1 RAPHR
6 PCSGYSCHLPYCPNE
21 RNATLSPESIGSR
34 DGAASRPRDREGWMR
49 TAVVT
54 GAARGLGRAISERL
68 VADGFT
74 VWALDTDE
82 AEVAGMADEV
92 GATAC
97 AIDVT
102 DEAAVDDL
110 AARLGQ

>member
-1 RAPHR
+1 MP
-6 PCSGYSCHLPYCPNE
+6 
-21 RNATLSPESIGSR
+21 
-34 DGAASRPRDREGWMR
+34 

-74 VWALDTDE
+74 VWALDADE
-82 AEVAGMADEV
+82 AEVAEMADEV

-110 AARLGQ
+110 AARLGHCDALVNNAAIWRYTPLAQTPIDEAGPGHGPQQ